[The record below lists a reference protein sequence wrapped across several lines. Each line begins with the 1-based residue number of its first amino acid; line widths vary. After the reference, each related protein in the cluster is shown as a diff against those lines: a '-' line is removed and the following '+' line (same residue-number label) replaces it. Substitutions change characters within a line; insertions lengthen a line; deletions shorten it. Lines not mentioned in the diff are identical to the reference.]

1 MIPSRPVTAPSDI
14 ARRRAQQE
22 RRSCVLPLGAAP
34 HVRAPALM
42 QLDFDQPAAVN
53 ALAMARMNIAA
64 QQESPWYAKA
74 LADREVH
81 LATAQA
87 RQVQRL
93 LEQREVRRALEAQ
106 IEERRERAAQ
116 EQAAAADEIARQRE
130 AESQERTVT
139 RQLAATRQR
148 RLESA
153 VACKTENF
161 SELRQRKR
169 REALE
174 QQAARD
180 ELAAS
185 LRAAQEEAARIA
197 REQFDERRRVVL
209 DGAADRARK
218 REVQKLEQEATVALE
233 RRLLEERL
241 RREDEEDR
249 RRSAEDQR
257 RRELAE
263 TRAAM
268 AATQPSARDAMLTGR
283 SEREAMSITQAM
295 EQAAAAKQRNRI
307 MAKNELRTVLEDQM
321 LAKRHADGG
330 QLRAQRLYEEQLCE
344 DDARR
349 ALEYRR
355 AERSRREEMNAVH
368 RRALDQQIIDTT
380 KRRLIASRS

>member
-1 MIPSRPVTAPSDI
+1 
-14 ARRRAQQE
+14 
-22 RRSCVLPLGAAP
+22 
-34 HVRAPALM
+34 M

-116 EQAAAADEIARQRE
+116 EQAATAADEVARQRE
-130 AESQERTVT
+130 AESQERTVM

-148 RLESA
+148 RLETA